1 MFTLQILDRGQTL
14 LFPLDR
20 RAVQFG
26 SGASAELVLG
36 EEGVADL
43 HARFVPHEK
52 GVRLEPLAST
62 RVNGR
67 ELQGPVELSL
77 GDRIELG
84 RAVLVVGRTV
94 ARAAT
99 ADDVL
104 AARPR
109 TGEPAPRRPV
119 VAMPTRRR
127 NLLPFA
133 VPIVLLV
140 GGIVFVATRPSLDI
154 AVQGEIGSITRMRND
169 GRLDEA
175 RAAVARLASKWSD
188 ATDGRLQRLEAEQRA
203 IEAVQAAA
211 QRLSE
216 SVLQSDRQQGE
227 AHWIRELRRLEA
239 EGKEAER
246 VAARLVRADLN
257 LILMRR
263 NERSA
268 SSGAA
273 SPADPLVAARPPQP
287 EGDAARSQ
295 APVAPLESLEPE
307 VRDDVARLV
316 AAGQYTQAFERL
328 EQRGGAGAAAE
339 QVRNSV
345 RAAARAE
352 MQRLVAAARAAIDSG
367 RATQAQQDLRAA
379 RARFPATAEFADL
392 DAMLASAE
400 RRAGDAVAVA
410 TPGRDEPLQP
420 PAKAASDP
428 SPVAAPAPAPVAA
441 PAVDEAVRMAS
452 LAAVREEMDAVRR
465 AETAGDYAD
474 AARRL
479 DAAAVAIVARDPEFA
494 GRLRSR
500 ADEARLCLAW
510 HDAVAVAA
518 AKGGLRGSTTDGEA
532 FDLQRCDGPALVVQ
546 VRGETRQ
553 IAWPD
558 VGAPGLRALADTI
571 AATGEPALGAAT
583 LLYRLGDNAAAEAV
597 LARALRA
604 DAALQSRVDGV
615 IARGRGEPVDGP
627 GYQLGKD
634 GFASRHA
641 LGVQKSAEDLATRI
655 EAALRSKDA
664 ALRESLVA
672 DALAS
677 GPDGAAILTAAMQRE
692 FERQVQ
698 KLDSGTLKKSL
709 AKLEAQ
715 REALDAARKHA
726 KDLIYD
732 EVRYFYPYKPPAV
745 SAAKF
750 AEYNKV
756 QQEVTSRVE
765 ALRALWDDSTTKVRV
780 PASLR
785 ADLDR
790 LDWSARVLAQL
801 GKVDDAALQ
810 RIDWARALP
819 SGESVGLQQFCRTAA
834 ERAEFEEWQRIEAY
848 NELATK
854 TASSAQKELLRI
866 TNDYRAMFRHRP
878 LAWVPNLGV
887 SAQAHGD
894 EMSKLGYF
902 SHFSETPGRR
912 TPTERMAL
920 AGYDFGVSE
929 NIALV
934 DGARGAHEAWC
945 TSSGHHRNLLDPENV
960 EIGIGA
966 NGRYWVENFG
976 AGRVHREQP
985 AWLEAGTAR

>member
-20 RAVQFG
+20 RTVQLG
-26 SGASAELVLG
+26 SGARAELVLG

-43 HARFVPHEK
+43 HARFVPHGK
-52 GVRLEPLAST
+52 GVRLEPLAAT
-62 RVNGR
+62 RVNGQ
-67 ELQGPVELSL
+67 ELKGPVELSL

-84 RAVLVVGRTV
+84 RTVLVVGRTV

-109 TGEPAPRRPV
+109 TGDSTPRRPV
-119 VAMPTRRR
+119 VALAPRRR
-127 NLLPFA
+127 NWLLFA
-133 VPIVLLV
+133 VPLVLLV
-140 GGIVFVATRPSLDI
+140 GGVVFLATRPSLDI
-154 AVQGEIGSITRMRND
+154 GVQGEIGTITWLRNK

-175 RAAVARLASKWSD
+175 RTALARLQRAWSD
-188 ATDGRLQRLEAEQRA
+188 STDGRLARLEVEQRA
-203 IEAVQAAA
+203 IDAVQAAA
-211 QRLSE
+211 ERLTE
-216 SVLQSDRQQGE
+216 AVLQSDREQGE
-227 AHWIRELRRLEA
+227 TYWSPELRRLEA
-239 EGKEAER
+239 EGSPDEQ
-246 VAARLVRADLN
+246 VAAYLVRADLN
-257 LILMRR
+257 LILKRR
-263 NERSA
+263 NERSPR
-268 SSGAA
+268 S
-273 SPADPLVAARPPQP
+273 VAANPVPT
-287 EGDAARSQ
+287 GADAAPSS
-295 APVAPLESLEPE
+295 APAPAPTPE
-307 VRDDVARLV
+307 DRGASVVPQDTLDPVVRDDVARLC
-316 AAGQYTQAFERL
+316 AAGEFTQALERL
-328 EQRGGAGAAAE
+328 ERSGAAGAATD
-339 QVRNSV
+339 QVRSSV

-352 MQRLVAAARAAIDSG
+352 MQRLVAAARASIEAG
-367 RATQAQQDLRAA
+367 RVAEARQDLQAA
-379 RARFPATAEFADL
+379 RARFPATAEFVEL
-392 DAMLASAE
+392 DAMLA
-400 RRAGDAVAVA
+400 GAVVA
-410 TPGRDEPLQP
+410 IAPPRHDGSLQQ
-420 PAKAASDP
+420 A
-428 SPVAAPAPAPVAA
+428 AAPAADPAPGAVSTPAPPAA

-479 DAAAVAIVARDPEFA
+479 DAAAQALVARDPEFA
-494 GRLRSR
+494 GRLRTR
-500 ADEARLCLAW
+500 ADEARLCVAW
-510 HDAVAVAA
+510 HAAVAA
-518 AKGGLRGSTTDGEA
+518 AAPEGALRGSTADGEV
-532 FDLQRCDGPALVVQ
+532 FELQRCEGPALVVA
-546 VRGETRQ
+546 VRGETRR

-558 VGAPGLRALADTI
+558 VGAPGISAIADAI
-571 AATGEPALGAAT
+571 GATGEPALGAAT
-583 LLYRLGDNAAAEAV
+583 LLYRLGENKAAEAV
-597 LARALRA
+597 LARALKA
-604 DAALQSRVDGV
+604 DAALQPRVDGV

-634 GFASRHA
+634 GFVSRHA

-664 ALRESLVA
+664 ALRETLVA

-698 KLDSGTLKKSL
+698 KLDGGTLKKSL
-709 AKLEAQ
+709 GKLEAQ
-715 REALDAARKHA
+715 RDALDAARKHA

-745 SAAKF
+745 PAAKF
-750 AEYNKV
+750 AEYTKV
-756 QQEVTSRVE
+756 QQEVASRVE
-765 ALRALWDDSTTKVRV
+765 ALRVLWDDSTTKVRV

-834 ERAEFEEWQRIEAY
+834 ERAELEEWQRIEAY
-848 NELATK
+848 NGLVTK
-854 TASSAQKELLRI
+854 TATSAQRELLRI

-878 LAWVPNLGV
+878 LAWVPSLGV
-887 SAQAHGD
+887 AAQGHGD
-894 EMSKLGYF
+894 EMSKLGRF

-912 TPTERMAL
+912 TPNERMAL

-929 NIALV
+929 NIALA
-934 DGARGAHEAWC
+934 DGARGAHDAWF
-945 TSSGHHRNLLDPENV
+945 TSSGHHRNLLDPDNL

-966 NGRYWVENFG
+966 NGRYWVQNFG

-985 AWLEAGTAR
+985 AWLEAGSAR

>member
-26 SGASAELVLG
+26 SGAGAELVLG

-43 HARFVPHEK
+43 HARFVPHGK
-52 GVRLEPLAST
+52 GVRLEPLAAT
-62 RVNGR
+62 RVNGQ
-67 ELQGPVELSL
+67 ELKGPVELSL

-109 TGEPAPRRPV
+109 TGEAAPRRQV

-127 NLLPFA
+127 SLLPFA
-133 VPIVLLV
+133 VPLALLV
-140 GGIVFVATRPSLDI
+140 GGIVFLATRPSLDI
-154 AVQGEIGSITRMRND
+154 AVQGEIGTVTWLRNK

-175 RAAVARLASKWSD
+175 RKALARLQGAWSD
-188 ATDGRLQRLEAEQRA
+188 STDGRLAKLDAEQRA
-203 IEAVQAAA
+203 IDAVQAAA
-211 QRLSE
+211 ERLTE
-216 SVLQSDRQQGE
+216 AVLQSDREQGE
-227 AHWIRELRRLEA
+227 NYWSPELRRLEA
-239 EGKEAER
+239 EGKEDER
-246 VAARLVRADLN
+246 VAAYIVRADLN
-257 LILMRR
+257 LILRRR
-263 NERSA
+263 NERSPKA
-268 SSGAA
+268 VVVDSGSAGSAA
-273 SPADPLVAARPPQP
+273 
-287 EGDAARSQ
+287 AARSPEPMATAEDGGAAVVPQ
-295 APVAPLESLEPE
+295 DTLDPV
-307 VRDDVARLV
+307 VRDDVARLS
-316 AAGQYTQAFERL
+316 AAGEFTQALERL
-328 EQRGGAGAAAE
+328 ERSGAAGAAAD
-339 QVRNSV
+339 QVRSSV
-345 RAAARAE
+345 RAAARAA
-352 MQRLVAAARAAIDSG
+352 MQRLVSTARAALDAG
-367 RATQAQQDLRAA
+367 RATEARQELQAA

-392 DAMLASAE
+392 DALLASAE
-400 RRAGDAVAVA
+400 LRSGDQVAVA
-410 TPGRDEPLQP
+410 TPRHDEPVQP
-420 PAKAASDP
+420 TAVVT
-428 SPVAAPAPAPVAA
+428 PVAAPMATPAPAAA

-465 AETAGDYAD
+465 AETAGDYA
-474 AARRL
+474 AAAGRL
-479 DAAAVAIVARDPEFA
+479 DAAAQAIAARDPEFA
-494 GRLRSR
+494 GRLRAR
-500 ADEARLCLAW
+500 ADEARLCVAW
-510 HDAVAVAA
+510 HDAVAAA
-518 AKGGLRGSTTDGEA
+518 LPKGALRGSTTDGEA
-532 FDLQRCDGPALVVQ
+532 FELQRCDGPVLVVA

-558 VGAPGLRALADTI
+558 VGAPGLRAIADAI

-597 LARALRA
+597 LARASRA
-604 DAALQSRVDGV
+604 DAALQPRVDVV

-634 GFASRHA
+634 GFVSRHA

-664 ALRESLVA
+664 ALRETLVA

-677 GPDGAAILTAAMQRE
+677 GPDGTAILTAAMQRE
-692 FERQVQ
+692 FECQVQ
-698 KLDSGTLKKSL
+698 KLDSGALKKSL

-715 REALDAARKHA
+715 REALDAARRHA

-745 SAAKF
+745 PAAKF

-765 ALRALWDDSTTKVRV
+765 ALRVLWDDGTTKVRV

-819 SGESVGLQQFCRTAA
+819 SGESVGLQQFCKTAA

-848 NELATK
+848 NGIVTK
-854 TASSAQKELLRI
+854 TASSAQRELLRI

-878 LAWVPNLGV
+878 LAWVPSLGV

-912 TPTERMAL
+912 TPFERMQL
-920 AGYDFGVSE
+920 AGYTSGVSE
-929 NIALV
+929 NIALA
-934 DGARGAHEAWC
+934 DGARGAHDAWF
-945 TSSGHHRNLLDPENV
+945 TSSGHHRNLLDPENI

-966 NGRYWVENFG
+966 NGRYWVQNFG

-985 AWLEAGTAR
+985 AWLEAGSAR

>member
-52 GVRLEPLAST
+52 GVRLEPLAAT
-62 RVNGR
+62 RVNGQ
-67 ELQGPVELSL
+67 ELKGPAELAL

-109 TGEPAPRRPV
+109 TGESAPRRPV

-127 NLLPFA
+127 NLLP
-133 VPIVLLV
+133 VLIPVVLL
-140 GGIVFVATRPSLDI
+140 GGIGYLATRPSTDLS
-154 AVQGEIGSITRMRND
+154 VQGEIGTITGLRNK

-175 RAAVARLASKWSD
+175 RTAIVRLQRAWRDS
-188 ATDGRLQRLEAEQRA
+188 TDGRLARLDAEQRA
-203 IEAVQAAA
+203 IDAVQAAA
-211 QRLSE
+211 ERLTE
-216 SVLQSDRQQGE
+216 AVLLSDREQGE
-227 AHWIRELRRLEA
+227 VQWILELRRLEA
-239 EGKEAER
+239 EGKEDER
-246 VAARLVRADLN
+246 VAAYLVRADLN

-263 NERSA
+263 NERSPRSVAGSPSPAGSAAAVRSPEPTA
-268 SSGAA
+268 SVEDHGAA
-273 SPADPLVAARPPQP
+273 VVPQDTLDP
-287 EGDAARSQ
+287 G
-295 APVAPLESLEPE
+295 
-307 VRDDVARLV
+307 VRDEVARLC
-316 AAGQYTQAFERL
+316 AAGQFAQAFERL
-328 EQRGGAGAAAE
+328 ERSGAAGAAAD
-339 QVRNSV
+339 QVRSSV

-352 MQRLVAAARAAIDSG
+352 MQRLVSAARASIEAG
-367 RATQAQQDLRAA
+367 RAGEAKQALQAA
-379 RARFPATAEFADL
+379 RTRFPATAEFADL

-400 RRAGDAVAVA
+400 GRLGDAVAVA
-410 TPGRDEPLQP
+410 TPSREESLQS
-420 PAKAASDP
+420 AAAP
-428 SPVAAPAPAPVAA
+428 SSVAAPTPMLAPAAA

-479 DAAAVAIVARDPEFA
+479 EAAAQAIAARDPEFA
-494 GRLRSR
+494 GRLRTR
-500 ADEARLCLAW
+500 ADEARLCVAW
-510 HDAVAVAA
+510 HDAIAA
-518 AKGGLRGSTTDGEA
+518 AAPKGTLRGSTADGET
-532 FDLQRCDGPALVVQ
+532 FELQRCDGPALVVV

-558 VGAPGLRALADTI
+558 VGAPGIAALADTI

-583 LLYRLGDNAAAEAV
+583 LLYRLGENKAAEAV
-597 LARALRA
+597 LAKALKA
-604 DAALQSRVDGV
+604 DAALQPRVDGV

-627 GYQLGKD
+627 GYQLDKD
-634 GFASRHA
+634 GFVSRHA

-664 ALRESLVA
+664 ALRETLVA

-692 FERQVQ
+692 FDRQVQ

-750 AEYNKV
+750 AEYTKV
-756 QQEVTSRVE
+756 QKEVTSRVE
-765 ALRALWDDSTTKVRV
+765 ALRVLWDDSTTKVRV
-780 PASLR
+780 PSSLR

-801 GKVDDAALQ
+801 GKVDETALQ

-819 SGESVGLQQFCRTAA
+819 SGESVGLQQFCKTAA
-834 ERAEFEEWQRIEAY
+834 ERAELEEWQRIEAY
-848 NELATK
+848 NELVTK
-854 TASSAQKELLRI
+854 TATSAQKELLRI

-912 TPTERMAL
+912 TPFERMQL
-920 AGYDFGVSE
+920 AGYTSGVSE

-945 TSSGHHRNLLDPENV
+945 TSSGHHRNLLDPENL

-976 AGRVHREQP
+976 AGRLHREQP
-985 AWLEAGTAR
+985 AWLEAGSAR